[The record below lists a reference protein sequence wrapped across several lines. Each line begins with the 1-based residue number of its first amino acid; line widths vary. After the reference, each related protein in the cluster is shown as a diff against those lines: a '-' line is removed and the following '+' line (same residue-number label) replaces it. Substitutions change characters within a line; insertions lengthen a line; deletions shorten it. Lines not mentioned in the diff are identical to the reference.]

1 MSGTD
6 SADPLL
12 EILAASARGPR
23 REGLF
28 AVWLTARVA
37 LGQGM
42 EPPLPERAQRRR
54 IEALERRLARL
65 SLSPPLR
72 RALAGTLALLRDPGT
87 RTAAI
92 ALQQLT
98 APVRETLGVEAA
110 DVVARAS
117 GQSAGRSGQSVRSRQ
132 GPT

>member
-1 MSGTD
+1 MLSSND
-6 SADPLL
+6 ADPLL
-12 EILAASARGPR
+12 ELLALSARGPR

-37 LGQGM
+37 LDQGLD
-42 EPPLPERAQRRR
+42 PPLPERAQRRR

-87 RTAAI
+87 RPAAM

-98 APVRETLGVEAA
+98 APVRETLGVEAGE
-110 DVVARAS
+110 VFSRIVGSR
-117 GQSAGRSGQSVRSRQ
+117 QSAVGRQSTVGR
-132 GPT
+132 

>member
-1 MSGTD
+1 MTTD
-6 SADPLL
+6 AADPLL

-28 AVWLTARVA
+28 AVWLTTRVA
-37 LGQGM
+37 LDQGM

-65 SLSPPLR
+65 SLPPPLR
-72 RALAGTLALLRDPGT
+72 RALTGTLALLRDPGT
-87 RTAAI
+87 RPAAM

-98 APVRETLGVEAA
+98 APVRETLGVEAGEVIA
-110 DVVARAS
+110 KAVRAARA
-117 GQSAGRSGQSVRSRQ
+117 GG
-132 GPT
+132 

>member
-1 MSGTD
+1 MTSPD

-12 EILAASARGPR
+12 ELLAASARGPR

-37 LGQGM
+37 LDQGM
-42 EPPLPERAQRRR
+42 DPPLPERAQRRR

-65 SLSPPLR
+65 SLSPPLK
-72 RALAGTLALLRDPGT
+72 RALAGTLALLRDSGARP
-87 RTAAI
+87 AAM

-98 APVRETLGVEAA
+98 APVRETLGAEAA
-110 DVVARAS
+110 EAIAKAVRVARAS
-117 GQSAGRSGQSVRSRQ
+117 A
-132 GPT
+132 

>member
-1 MSGTD
+1 MLSSND
-6 SADPLL
+6 ADPLL
-12 EILAASARGPR
+12 ELLALSARGPR

-37 LGQGM
+37 LDQGLD
-42 EPPLPERAQRRR
+42 PPLPERAQRRR
-54 IEALERRLARL
+54 IVALERRLARL

-87 RTAAI
+87 RPAAM

-98 APVRETLGVEAA
+98 APVRETLGTEAGE
-110 DVVARAS
+110 VIARAVLRA
-117 GQSAGRSGQSVRSRQ
+117 GKAGRAGTAGGSA
-132 GPT
+132 TT

>member
-1 MSGTD
+1 MTSTD
-6 SADPLL
+6 SADLLL
-12 EILAASARGPR
+12 ELLAASARGPR

-37 LGQGM
+37 LDQGLV
-42 EPPLPERAQRRR
+42 PPLPERAQRRR

-87 RTAAI
+87 RPAAM

-98 APVRETLGVEAA
+98 APVRETLGEEAG
-110 DVVARAS
+110 DVVAKVAS
-117 GQSAGRSGQSVRSRQ
+117 RRQSAVGRPSTAGR
-132 GPT
+132 

>member
-1 MSGTD
+1 MTADG
-6 SADPLL
+6 ADPLL
-12 EILAASARGPR
+12 ELLAASTRGPR

-28 AVWLTARVA
+28 AVWLTTRVA
-37 LGQGM
+37 LDQGL

-87 RTAAI
+87 RPAAM

-110 DVVARAS
+110 EVIAKMVRA
-117 GQSAGRSGQSVRSRQ
+117 ARQ
-132 GPT
+132 GG

>member
-1 MSGTD
+1 MTTAEG
-6 SADPLL
+6 ADPLL
-12 EILAASARGPR
+12 ELLAASTRGPR

-28 AVWLTARVA
+28 AVWLTTRVA
-37 LGQGM
+37 LDQGL

-87 RTAAI
+87 RSAAM

-110 DVVARAS
+110 EVIGKIVRA
-117 GQSAGRSGQSVRSRQ
+117 ARQ
-132 GPT
+132 GE